1 MQVGAES
8 FHLNGHIIGFHPETQ
23 KLPYKT
29 PSSTL
34 AVKGL
39 SKGSQRIAKTDEEKP
54 NKRVELTPSQLAS
67 KIARIKRD
75 WILQTNEDYNF

>member
-1 MQVGAES
+1 MK
-8 FHLNGHIIGFHPETQ
+8 GF
-23 KLPYKT
+23 
-29 PSSTL
+29 
-34 AVKGL
+34 
-39 SKGSQRIAKTDEEKP
+39 SKDRQRIAKTDEEKP

>member
-1 MQVGAES
+1 M
-8 FHLNGHIIGFHPETQ
+8 NGHIIGSHPQTQ

-39 SKGSQRIAKTDEEKP
+39 SKDRQRIAKTDEAKP

>member
-1 MQVGAES
+1 
-8 FHLNGHIIGFHPETQ
+8 LNGDIIGFGPQTQ

-39 SKGSQRIAKTDEEKP
+39 SKDRQRFAKTDEEKP
-54 NKRVELTPSQLAS
+54 KKRFELTPSQLAS